1 LTTLR
6 RCLKQLRDNQ
16 RVGRNNHIPYRD
28 SQITKMFSGFFN
40 RLNGCGTMGMMVCI
54 NPRSADFD
62 ENLNVME
69 FAETAQKIQIERV
82 EPVARELCTP
92 GRMRGNEAYRD
103 ALRRVNN
110 ADTPAPPT
118 GLPSNSVY
126 KPIYNL
132 GPECPSFDLNQ
143 NDFEEYL
150 ESTENWLTKRIATR
164 NTLVENYN
172 GQMEKLRALLVEQE
186 KELIVL
192 REENTRLKGG
202 SDGERRRIKDLES
215 RLVNAEAANNSLQ
228 RKNVALAETKSALER
243 DLDDKELQINAHKR
257 DQQKS
262 SRKLKTQLSQQEA
275 ISNELAQKLKSEEE
289 NKAKNMFHQER
300 LRAVRKIVGEDTRS
314 RLMNK
319 TVSDPDMSTIEREN
333 QFKRKPLS
341 SARSNNDV
349 SSTPTP
355 TPRRSV
361 AVANPRYRRSRSAG
375 QVWHD
380 QQPTKPVPTNTIMQ
394 PSNLKKRRSKTK
406 VSEKDLLK
414 CSNYAVT
421 TQEQDSDGDIET
433 KIFKGDIIP
442 TATGGAQIV
451 FNDVETLTQKSPEK
465 SPKSRPMTRR
475 SSKRSLEEQQQ
486 LASVG
491 SRVAAFEKRQ
501 KRFR

>member
-1 LTTLR
+1 
-6 RCLKQLRDNQ
+6 
-16 RVGRNNHIPYRD
+16 
-28 SQITKMFSGFFN
+28 
-40 RLNGCGTMGMMVCI
+40 
-54 NPRSADFD
+54 
-62 ENLNVME
+62 
-69 FAETAQKIQIERV
+69 
-82 EPVARELCTP
+82 
-92 GRMRGNEAYRD
+92 
-103 ALRRVNN
+103 
-110 ADTPAPPT
+110 
-118 GLPSNSVY
+118 
-126 KPIYNL
+126 
-132 GPECPSFDLNQ
+132 
-143 NDFEEYL
+143 
-150 ESTENWLTKRIATR
+150 
-164 NTLVENYN
+164 
-172 GQMEKLRALLVEQE
+172 MEKLRALLVEQE

-228 RKNVALAETKSALER
+228 RKNVALGDTKTALER
-243 DLDDKELQINAHKR
+243 DLDDKELQINSHKR

-275 ISNELAQKLKSEEE
+275 ISSELAQKLKSEEE
-289 NKAKNMFHQER
+289 NKVKNMFHQER

-349 SSTPTP
+349 SSTPMP

-375 QVWHD
+375 QQVWHD

-433 KIFKGDIIP
+433 KIYKGDIIP

-475 SSKRSLEEQQQ
+475 SSKRSLEDQQQ

-491 SRVAAFEKRQ
+491 SRVAAFEKKQ